1 MRLLQGTFILLVVL
15 MTGCSERYF
24 NGKGAETLIYPETHV
39 YEFTVKSEIEA
50 QEKLKEIFTTIDD
63 IDSGPSY
70 IIEYK
75 NNTAKKIVSKSFESL
90 PFVQYR
96 ADVFEWKRNSGLIS
110 DLRITVTFHNMA
122 NKQCKPVSIE
132 QDLDSRDC
140 FSENA
145 RNRQIAHKERLVE
158 GI

>member
-1 MRLLQGTFILLVVL
+1 MRLVHGTLILLVL
-15 MTGCSERYF
+15 MITGCSERYF

-39 YEFTVKSEIEA
+39 YEFTVKSEVEA
-50 QEKLKEIFTTIDD
+50 QQKLEEIFATIDD

-75 NNTAKKIVSKSFESL
+75 NNTAKKVASKLFESL
-90 PFVQYR
+90 PYVRYR
-96 ADVFEWKRNSGLIS
+96 ADVFEWKRNSGLVS
-110 DLRITVTFHNMA
+110 DLRITVTFHNVA

-145 RNRQIAHKERLVE
+145 RNGQIAHKERLVE